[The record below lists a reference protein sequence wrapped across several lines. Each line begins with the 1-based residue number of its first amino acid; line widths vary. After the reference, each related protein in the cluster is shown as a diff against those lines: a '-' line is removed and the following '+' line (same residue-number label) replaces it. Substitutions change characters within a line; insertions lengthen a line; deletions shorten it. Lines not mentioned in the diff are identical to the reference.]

1 MLKMEDYLSR
11 FFGDA
16 KDLTE
21 FLLLLKSLHE
31 EEASQ
36 LITELIDGAKI
47 NLTDLCFSEQAG
59 HRIGQN
65 LISVD
70 GFGYGTQRLFHDGAF
85 HESEK
90 TIPLV
95 KIMDEQGRFAFCG
108 QPFDGESK
116 YHLILAEVA
125 PEFRQQG
132 LFQQLFKAI
141 CWYAF
146 QELSATSV
154 CGRAAI
160 PRLSLFND
168 SEPSADDWRMKPK
181 TLWGELNQPP
191 FRATNLLHLW
201 LGQKNC
207 YPRAA
212 VDEFAASDEFFI
224 AKPEHLQCLSPSERQ
239 KLEDSYPKSRR
250 YWPFQMHFKSVLNY

>member
-16 KDLTE
+16 KDLSE

-31 EEASQ
+31 KEAIQ
-36 LITELIDGAKI
+36 LITELIEGAKI
-47 NLTDLCFSEQAG
+47 NLTHLCFSGEAE
-59 HRIGQN
+59 HRVGQN
-65 LISVD
+65 LIAVD
-70 GFGYGTQRLFHDGAF
+70 GCGHGTQRLFHDGAF
-85 HESEK
+85 HESENK
-90 TIPLV
+90 IPLV

-108 QPFDGESK
+108 QLFDGESK
-116 YHLILAEVA
+116 YHLIIAEVA
-125 PEFRQQG
+125 HEFRKQG
-132 LFQQLFKAI
+132 LFQELYKAI

-146 QELSATSV
+146 QQLSATSV

-168 SEPSADDWRMKPK
+168 SEPRADDWRMKPK

-250 YWPFQMHFKSVLNY
+250 YWPFEMSFKSVLSY